1 MSIVV
6 DAGLL
11 IFDLDGTLIDSK
23 RDIAKSVNLTFRDLG
38 LPEKPNETI
47 YGYVG
52 NGVRKL
58 ILDAVESTDAHL
70 IDRALEI
77 FRGHYLEHL
86 LDETRLYPGIREVL
100 NHYNQMKI
108 ALVTNKPHVYAKK
121 ILEGLGVDKAF
132 DFIIGSEPDT
142 QLKPHPEMILKTLG
156 VLDTPTSDAVMIGD
170 SLNDIYAARSAGVRS
185 CAVAYGFGNADE
197 LLSESPD
204 FFVETGEALMTLFS
218 EGT

>member
-1 MSIVV
+1 MVA
-6 DAGLL
+6 AGLL

-58 ILDAVESTDAHL
+58 ILDAVGSTDVHL
-70 IDRALEI
+70 INRALEI

-86 LDETRLYPGIREVL
+86 LDETRLYPGISEVL
-100 NHYNQMKI
+100 EHYRQKKK
-108 ALVTNKPHVYAKK
+108 ALVTNKPHVYAEK
-121 ILEGLGVDKAF
+121 ILEGLGADKAF
-132 DFIIGSEPDT
+132 DLILGSEPDT
-142 QLKPHPEMILKTLG
+142 HLKPHPEMILKTLAS
-156 VLDTPTSDAVMIGD
+156 LDTPTSDAVMIGD

-185 CAVAYGFGNADE
+185 CAVAYGFGDVND
-197 LLSESPD
+197 LRSEGPD

-218 EGT
+218 

>member
-1 MSIVV
+1 M
-6 DAGLL
+6 AAAELL

-58 ILDAVESTDAHL
+58 ILDAVESTDMRL
-70 IDRALEI
+70 VDRALEV
-77 FRGHYLEHL
+77 FRAHYLEHL
-86 LDETRLYPGIREVL
+86 LDETSLYPGIRDVL
-100 NHYNQMKI
+100 VHFHQTKMAI
-108 ALVTNKPHVYAKK
+108 VTNKPHVYTEK

-132 DFIIGSEPDT
+132 DLIIGSEPDT
-142 QLKPHPEMILKTLG
+142 RLKPHPEMILKTLET
-156 VLDTPTSDAVMIGD
+156 LDASTSEAVMIGD

-185 CAVAYGFGNADE
+185 CAVSYGFGDADE
-197 LLSESPD
+197 LRSEHPD

-218 EGT
+218 

>member
-1 MSIVV
+1 MV
-6 DAGLL
+6 APRLL

-58 ILDAVESTDAHL
+58 ILDAVESTDVRL

-77 FRGHYLEHL
+77 FRGHYMDHL
-86 LDETRLYPGIREVL
+86 LDETRLYEGISEVL
-100 NHYNQMKI
+100 DHYRQTKM
-108 ALVTNKPHVYAKK
+108 ALVTNKPYDYAKK
-121 ILEGLGVDKAF
+121 IMEGLGVDKAF
-132 DFIIGSEPDT
+132 DFIIGSEAHT
-142 QLKPHPEMILKTLG
+142 QLKPHPEMILKTLAF
-156 VLDTPTSDAVMIGD
+156 LDTPISDAVMIGD

-185 CAVAYGFGNADE
+185 CAVAYGFGDADV
-197 LLSESPD
+197 LRSEHPD
-204 FFVETGEALMTLFS
+204 FFAETGEALMTLFS
-218 EGT
+218 

>member
-1 MSIVV
+1 MVSF
-6 DAGLL
+6 GLL

-86 LDETRLYPGIREVL
+86 IDETRLYPGISEVL
-100 NHYNQMKI
+100 EHYRRKKM
-108 ALVTNKPHVYAKK
+108 ALVTNKPQVYAEK
-121 ILEGLGVDKAF
+121 IMAGLGADKPF
-132 DFIIGSEPDT
+132 DLIIGSEPGT
-142 QLKPHPEMILKTLG
+142 NLKPHPEMILKVLAS
-156 VLDTPTSDAVMIGD
+156 LDTPPSDAVMIGD
-170 SLNDIYAARSAGVRS
+170 SLNDIHAARSAGVRS
-185 CAVAYGFGNADE
+185 CSVAYGFGDADD
-197 LLSESPD
+197 LRSARPD
-204 FFVETGEALMTLFS
+204 FFAETGEALMTLF
-218 EGT
+218 